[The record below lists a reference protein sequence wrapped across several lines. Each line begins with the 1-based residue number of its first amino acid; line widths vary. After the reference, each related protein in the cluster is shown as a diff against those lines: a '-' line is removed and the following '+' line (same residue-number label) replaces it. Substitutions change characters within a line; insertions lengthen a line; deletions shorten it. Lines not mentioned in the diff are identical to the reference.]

1 MKKILSL
8 LLLTLIGVVANAQQV
23 IQRGRVI
30 RDVSQNQSTSTSLA
44 KIKIRLSDDSQ
55 IGITD
60 SAGLFSPSETL
71 FPGDLIFGYRN
82 GEKLFGYKWDSQA
95 LIDGTQ
101 TDGSNK
107 NSNQEIDLQ
116 IITLGSGLDLMGEV
130 RIRISQ
136 GGPFLEEIKPQK
148 LQLNPSMGNGIE
160 SLVKTFIGASSGN
173 EMSSQYTVR
182 GGNYDEN
189 LIYVNDIEILR
200 PQLISS
206 GQQEGLSFINSD
218 LVQSVKFSAGG
229 FGAQYGDKMSSVLD
243 VDYIRPDSFKGSATV
258 GTMLSSATISGKK
271 NRFSGFLG
279 IRNFNNSLLT
289 KTLNVKG
296 NYSMRFNDL
305 QTQVTYKLNRKLF
318 IDFLGNLANNNY
330 TLNPISRSTTFGTI
344 QNAYQLDVGMGG
356 QESLKYLYGMGS
368 ITFRYTPNVRNE
380 FKWMLNHTT
389 IEEQEIFDVEGLY
402 YLSQLDRDMGSKTYG
417 KPLKTLGYGY
427 YIDHGRNRMLSGV
440 TQFAH
445 IGKIGKSTDAFSWN
459 YSVRLN
465 KESVSDKIAEWY
477 YNDSAGYNIAPFGR
491 MEDSILFDN
500 YIFAKNTLS
509 SYRGKAHIAGQWRL
523 SKRQQIWL
531 TSGIRTQYWTVN
543 REMLIMPRM
552 SLSWEPH
559 KSFNERQRSDAAK
572 KPDVL
577 YKLAIGAY
585 HQPGFYRELRN
596 FDGQLNRQLLAQKSW
611 HVVTGYER
619 YFFNGG
625 RKFKY
630 TAEAYYKGYQDLVPY
645 LFDNIRI
652 RYYGT
657 NSATGFAW
665 GVDQR
670 IYGEFTKG
678 LESWFTLG
686 IMQTKEK
693 ITYNDALT
701 GNTIT
706 TDYLRRPTDR
716 RVNLGA
722 VFQDQMPNNP
732 SLRVNLTLNIGTG
745 IPYYLDGK
753 ARYTTTP
760 NTIPPY
766 RRVDIGF
773 SKIFEPKKYKWVGKM
788 GMSNAWLSIDIFNL
802 LDINNVIG
810 YSWVKDLQNNR
821 YGVPDYLTGRRI
833 NIRLYGSF

>member
-1 MKKILSL
+1 M
-8 LLLTLIGVVANAQQV
+8 ANAQQV

-82 GEKLFGYKWDSQA
+82 GEKLFGYKWVSQA

-116 IITLGSGLDLMGEV
+116 IITLGSGLDLIGEV

-160 SLVKTFIGASSGN
+160 ALVKTFIGASSGN

-243 VDYIRPDSFKGSATV
+243 VDYIRPDSFKGSATL

-368 ITFRYTPNVRNE
+368 ITLRYTPNIRNE
-380 FKWMLNHTT
+380 FKWMLNHTS
-389 IEEQEIFDVEGLY
+389 IEEQEVFDVEGLY

-427 YIDHGRNRMLSGV
+427 YIDHGRNRMQSGV

-445 IGKIGKSTDAFSWN
+445 IGKIGKNTDAFSWN
-459 YSVRLN
+459 YSIRLN
-465 KESVSDKIAEWY
+465 KESVVDKISEWY
-477 YNDSAGYNIAPFGR
+477 YNDSAGYNIAPFGS

-500 YIFAKNTLS
+500 YILAKNTLNT
-509 SYRGKAHIAGQWRL
+509 YRGKAHIAGQWRM

-531 TSGIRTQYWTVN
+531 TSGIRTQYWTAN

-596 FDGQLNRQLLAQKSW
+596 FDGLLNLQLVAQKSW
-611 HVVTGYER
+611 HLVTGYER

-630 TAEAYYKGYQDLVPY
+630 TAETYYKRYQDLVPY

-657 NSATGFAW
+657 NSANGFAW
-665 GVDQR
+665 GIDQR

-722 VFQDQMPNNP
+722 VFQDQMLNNP

-773 SKIFEPKKYKWVGKM
+773 SKIFEPKKYKWVGKL
-788 GMSNAWLSIDIFNL
+788 GMTNAWLSIDIFNL

-821 YGVPDYLTGRRI
+821 YGVPDYLTGRRL

>member
-1 MKKILSL
+1 M
-8 LLLTLIGVVANAQQV
+8 ANAQQV

-82 GEKLFGYKWDSQA
+82 GEKLFGYKWVSQA

-116 IITLGSGLDLMGEV
+116 IITLGSGLDLIGEV

-160 SLVKTFIGASSGN
+160 ALVKTFIGASSGN

-243 VDYIRPDSFKGSATV
+243 VDYIRPDSFKGSATL
-258 GTMLSSATISGKK
+258 GTMLSSTTISGKK

-368 ITFRYTPNVRNE
+368 ITLRYTPNIRNE
-380 FKWMLNHTT
+380 FKWMLNHTS
-389 IEEQEIFDVEGLY
+389 IEEQEVFDVEGLY

-427 YIDHGRNRMLSGV
+427 YIDHGRNRMRSGV

-445 IGKIGKSTDAFSWN
+445 IGKIGKNTDAFSWN
-459 YSVRLN
+459 YSIRLN
-465 KESVSDKIAEWY
+465 KESVVDKISEWY
-477 YNDSAGYNIAPFGR
+477 YNDSAGYNIAPFGS

-500 YIFAKNTLS
+500 YILAKNTLNT
-509 SYRGKAHIAGQWRL
+509 YRGKAHIAGQWRM

-531 TSGIRTQYWTVN
+531 TSGIRTQYWTAN

-596 FDGQLNRQLLAQKSW
+596 FDGVLNLQLLAQKSW
-611 HVVTGYER
+611 HLVTGYER

-630 TAEAYYKGYQDLVPY
+630 TAETYYKRYQDLVPY

-657 NSATGFAW
+657 NSANGFAW
-665 GVDQR
+665 GIDQR

-773 SKIFEPKKYKWVGKM
+773 SKIFEPKKYKWVGKL
-788 GMSNAWLSIDIFNL
+788 GMTNAWLSIDIFNL

-821 YGVPDYLTGRRI
+821 YGVPDYLTGRRL

>member
-1 MKKILSL
+1 M
-8 LLLTLIGVVANAQQV
+8 ANAQQV

-60 SAGLFSPSETL
+60 TAGLFSPSETL

-107 NSNQEIDLQ
+107 NSIQEIDLQ

-577 YKLAIGAY
+577 YKFAIGAY

-693 ITYNDALT
+693 ITYNDEVT
-701 GNTIT
+701 GNSIT

-732 SLRVNLTLNIGTG
+732 SLRVNLTMNIGTG

>member
-1 MKKILSL
+1 M
-8 LLLTLIGVVANAQQV
+8 ANAQQV

-60 SAGLFSPSETL
+60 TAGLFSPSETL

-107 NSNQEIDLQ
+107 NSIQEIDLQ

-596 FDGQLNRQLLAQKSW
+596 FNGQLNRQLLAQKSW

>member
-1 MKKILSL
+1 M
-8 LLLTLIGVVANAQQV
+8 ANAQQV

-173 EMSSQYTVR
+173 DMSSQYTVR

-531 TSGIRTQYWTVN
+531 TSGIRTQYLTVN

>member
-8 LLLTLIGVVANAQQV
+8 LLLTLIGVVANAQQA
-23 IQRGRVI
+23 IQRGRVT
-30 RDVSQNQSTSTSLA
+30 RDASQNQSTTSSTSLA

-55 IGITD
+55 IGLTD
-60 SAGLFSPSETL
+60 SAGYFSPSETL

-82 GEKLFGYKWDSQA
+82 GEKLFGYKWQD
-95 LIDGTQ
+95 Q
-101 TDGSNK
+101 TDGN
-107 NSNQEIDLQ
+107 NNTPNQGIDLQ
-116 IITLGSGLDLMGEV
+116 IIIIGNGLDLMGEV

-160 SLVKTFIGASSGN
+160 SLIKTFIGASSGN

-243 VDYIRPDSFKGSATV
+243 VDYIP
-258 GTMLSSATISGKK
+258 
-271 NRFSGFLG
+271 
-279 IRNFNNSLLT
+279 

-305 QTQVTYKLNRKLF
+305 QTQVTYKVHRKLY
-318 IDFLGNLANNNY
+318 IDFLGNLASNNY

-368 ITFRYTPNVRNE
+368 LTLRYTPNVRNE
-380 FKWMLNHTT
+380 FKWMLNHTS
-389 IEEQEIFDVEGLY
+389 IEEQEVFDVEGLY

-427 YIDHGRNRMLSGV
+427 YIDHGRNRMTSGV

-465 KESVSDKIAEWY
+465 KESVVDKIAEWY

-500 YIFAKNTLS
+500 YILAKNTLS
-509 SYRGKAHIAGQWRL
+509 SYRGKAHISGQWRL

-596 FDGQLNRQLLAQKSW
+596 FDGVLNRKLLAQKSW
-611 HVVTGYER
+611 HIVTGYER

-773 SKIFEPKKYKWVGKM
+773 SKIFEPKKYKWVGKL
-788 GMSNAWLSIDIFNL
+788 GMTNAWLSIDIFNL

-821 YGVPDYLTGRRI
+821 YGVPDYLTGRRL

>member
-1 MKKILSL
+1 M
-8 LLLTLIGVVANAQQV
+8 ANAQQV

-60 SAGLFSPSETL
+60 TAGLFSPSETL

-95 LIDGTQ
+95 LIDVTQ

-107 NSNQEIDLQ
+107 NSIQEIDLQ

>member
-1 MKKILSL
+1 M
-8 LLLTLIGVVANAQQV
+8 ANAQQV

-82 GEKLFGYKWDSQA
+82 GEKLFGYKWVSQA

-116 IITLGSGLDLMGEV
+116 IITLGSGLDLIGEV

-160 SLVKTFIGASSGN
+160 ALVKTFIGASSGN

-243 VDYIRPDSFKGSATV
+243 VDYIRPDSFKGSATL
-258 GTMLSSATISGKK
+258 GTMLSSTTISGKK

-368 ITFRYTPNVRNE
+368 ITLRYTPNIRNE
-380 FKWMLNHTT
+380 FKWMLNHTS
-389 IEEQEIFDVEGLY
+389 IEEQEVFDVEGLY

-427 YIDHGRNRMLSGV
+427 YIDHGRNRMRSGV

-445 IGKIGKSTDAFSWN
+445 IGKIGKNTDAFSWN
-459 YSVRLN
+459 YSIRLN
-465 KESVSDKIAEWY
+465 KESVVDKISEWY
-477 YNDSAGYNIAPFGR
+477 YNDSAGYNIAPFGS

-500 YIFAKNTLS
+500 YILAKNTLNT
-509 SYRGKAHIAGQWRL
+509 YRGKAHIAGQWRM

-531 TSGIRTQYWTVN
+531 TSGIRTQYWTAN

-596 FDGQLNRQLLAQKSW
+596 FDGLLNLQLVAQKSW
-611 HVVTGYER
+611 HIVTGYER
-619 YFFNGG
+619 YFFNAG

-630 TAEAYYKGYQDLVPY
+630 TAETYYKRYQDLVPY

-657 NSATGFAW
+657 NSANGFAW
-665 GVDQR
+665 GIDQR

-773 SKIFEPKKYKWVGKM
+773 SKIFEPKKYKWVGKL
-788 GMSNAWLSIDIFNL
+788 GMTNAWLSIDIFNL

-821 YGVPDYLTGRRI
+821 YGVPDYLTGRRL

>member
-1 MKKILSL
+1 M
-8 LLLTLIGVVANAQQV
+8 ANAQQV

-82 GEKLFGYKWDSQA
+82 GEKLFGYKWVSQA

-116 IITLGSGLDLMGEV
+116 MITLGSGLDLIGEV

-160 SLVKTFIGASSGN
+160 ALVKTFIGASSGN

-243 VDYIRPDSFKGSATV
+243 VDYIRPDSFKGSATL

-773 SKIFEPKKYKWVGKM
+773 SKIFEPKKYKWVGKL
-788 GMSNAWLSIDIFNL
+788 GMTNAWLSIDIFNL

-821 YGVPDYLTGRRI
+821 YGVPDYLTGRRL

>member
-1 MKKILSL
+1 M
-8 LLLTLIGVVANAQQV
+8 ANAQQV

-773 SKIFEPKKYKWVGKM
+773 SKIFEPKKYKWVGKL
-788 GMSNAWLSIDIFNL
+788 GMTNAWLSIDIFNFFL
-802 LDINNVIG
+802 
-810 YSWVKDLQNNR
+810 
-821 YGVPDYLTGRRI
+821 
-833 NIRLYGSF
+833 

>member
-1 MKKILSL
+1 VKKILSL
-8 LLLTLIGVVANAQQV
+8 LLLTLIGVVANAQQA
-23 IQRGRVI
+23 IQRGRVT
-30 RDVSQNQSTSTSLA
+30 RDASQNQSTTSSTSLA

-55 IGITD
+55 IGLTD
-60 SAGLFSPSETL
+60 SAGYFSPSETL

-82 GEKLFGYKWDSQA
+82 GEKLFGYKWQD
-95 LIDGTQ
+95 Q
-101 TDGSNK
+101 TDGN
-107 NSNQEIDLQ
+107 NNTPNQGIDLQ
-116 IITLGSGLDLMGEV
+116 IIIIGNGLDLMGEV

-305 QTQVTYKLNRKLF
+305 QTQVTYKVHRKLY
-318 IDFLGNLANNNY
+318 IDFLGNLASNNY

-368 ITFRYTPNVRNE
+368 LTLRYTPNVRNE
-380 FKWMLNHTT
+380 FKWMLNHTS
-389 IEEQEIFDVEGLY
+389 IEEQEVFDVEGLY

-427 YIDHGRNRMLSGV
+427 YIDHGRNRMTSGV

-465 KESVSDKIAEWY
+465 KESVVDKIAEWY

-500 YIFAKNTLS
+500 YILAKNTLS
-509 SYRGKAHIAGQWRL
+509 SYRGKAHISGQWRL

-596 FDGQLNRQLLAQKSW
+596 FDGVLNRKLLAQKSW
-611 HVVTGYER
+611 HIVTGYER

-753 ARYTTTP
+753 ARYTATP

-773 SKIFEPKKYKWVGKM
+773 SKIFEPKKYKWVGKL
-788 GMSNAWLSIDIFNL
+788 GMTNAWLSIDIFNL

-821 YGVPDYLTGRRI
+821 YGVPDYLTGRRL

>member
-1 MKKILSL
+1 M
-8 LLLTLIGVVANAQQV
+8 ANAQQV

-60 SAGLFSPSETL
+60 TAGLFSPSETL

-107 NSNQEIDLQ
+107 NSIQEIDLQ

-596 FDGQLNRQLLAQKSW
+596 FNGQLNRQLLAQKSW
-611 HVVTGYER
+611 HVVIGYER

-745 IPYYLDGK
+745 IAYYLDGK

>member
-1 MKKILSL
+1 M
-8 LLLTLIGVVANAQQV
+8 ANAQQV

-368 ITFRYTPNVRNE
+368 ITLRYTPNIRNE
-380 FKWMLNHTT
+380 FKWMLNHTS

-427 YIDHGRNRMLSGV
+427 YIDHGRNRMQSGV

-445 IGKIGKSTDAFSWN
+445 IGKIGKNTDAFSWN
-459 YSVRLN
+459 YSIRLN
-465 KESVSDKIAEWY
+465 KESVVDKISEWY
-477 YNDSAGYNIAPFGR
+477 YNDSAGYNIAPFGS

-500 YIFAKNTLS
+500 YILAKNTLNT
-509 SYRGKAHIAGQWRL
+509 YRGKAHIAGQWRM

-531 TSGIRTQYWTVN
+531 TSGIRTQYWTAN

-596 FDGQLNRQLLAQKSW
+596 FDGLLNLQLVAQKSW
-611 HVVTGYER
+611 HLVTGYER

-630 TAEAYYKGYQDLVPY
+630 TAETYYKRYQDLVPY

-657 NSATGFAW
+657 NSANGFAW
-665 GVDQR
+665 GIDQR

-773 SKIFEPKKYKWVGKM
+773 SKIFEPKKYKWVGKL
-788 GMSNAWLSIDIFNL
+788 GMTNAWLSIDIFNL

-821 YGVPDYLTGRRI
+821 YGVPDYLTGRRL

>member
-1 MKKILSL
+1 M
-8 LLLTLIGVVANAQQV
+8 ANAQQV

-44 KIKIRLSDDSQ
+44 KIKIHLSDDSQ

-71 FPGDLIFGYRN
+71 FLGDLIFGYRN

-693 ITYNDALT
+693 ITYDDALT

-753 ARYTTTP
+753 ARYTITP

>member
-1 MKKILSL
+1 M
-8 LLLTLIGVVANAQQV
+8 ANAQQV

-30 RDVSQNQSTSTSLA
+30 RDVSQNQSNTSSTSLA

-82 GEKLFGYKWDSQA
+82 GEKLFGYKWQ
-95 LIDGTQ
+95 GQ
-101 TDGSNK
+101 TDGGN
-107 NSNQEIDLQ
+107 NASNQGIDLQ
-116 IITLGSGLDLMGEV
+116 IITIGDGLDLMGEV

-243 VDYIRPDSFKGSATV
+243 VDYIRPDSFKGSATI

-318 IDFLGNLANNNY
+318 IDFLGNLASNNY

-368 ITFRYTPNVRNE
+368 LTLRYTPNVRTE
-380 FKWMLNHTT
+380 FKWMLNHTS

-402 YLSQLDRDMGSKTYG
+402 YLSQLDRDMGSKT
-417 KPLKTLGYGY
+417 
-427 YIDHGRNRMLSGV
+427 
-440 TQFAH
+440 
-445 IGKIGKSTDAFSWN
+445 
-459 YSVRLN
+459 
-465 KESVSDKIAEWY
+465 E
-477 YNDSAGYNIAPFGR
+477 
-491 MEDSILFDN
+491 
-500 YIFAKNTLS
+500 
-509 SYRGKAHIAGQWRL
+509 
-523 SKRQQIWL
+523 
-531 TSGIRTQYWTVN
+531 
-543 REMLIMPRM
+543 
-552 SLSWEPH
+552 
-559 KSFNERQRSDAAK
+559 
-572 KPDVL
+572 
-577 YKLAIGAY
+577 
-585 HQPGFYRELRN
+585 
-596 FDGQLNRQLLAQKSW
+596 
-611 HVVTGYER
+611 
-619 YFFNGG
+619 
-625 RKFKY
+625 
-630 TAEAYYKGYQDLVPY
+630 
-645 LFDNIRI
+645 
-652 RYYGT
+652 
-657 NSATGFAW
+657 
-665 GVDQR
+665 
-670 IYGEFTKG
+670 
-678 LESWFTLG
+678 
-686 IMQTKEK
+686 
-693 ITYNDALT
+693 
-701 GNTIT
+701 
-706 TDYLRRPTDR
+706 
-716 RVNLGA
+716 
-722 VFQDQMPNNP
+722 
-732 SLRVNLTLNIGTG
+732 
-745 IPYYLDGK
+745 
-753 ARYTTTP
+753 
-760 NTIPPY
+760 
-766 RRVDIGF
+766 
-773 SKIFEPKKYKWVGKM
+773 
-788 GMSNAWLSIDIFNL
+788 
-802 LDINNVIG
+802 
-810 YSWVKDLQNNR
+810 
-821 YGVPDYLTGRRI
+821 
-833 NIRLYGSF
+833 